1 MPYKQ
6 STGRFTYRGLT
17 LYYIC
22 SANIILHIATLF
34 SLDLA
39 RPYRLSIY
47 RAPQGLSALP
57 FKMCGITMYDSP
69 TCGHSWR
76 SMSQPCGPLS
86 DLLSCPR
93 REIYQTLIAPPD
105 SCPQCNLAFADCE
118 TIEMVQGPWGCNQM
132 IRSQIGG
139 NYAIPGS
146 WGNAPLLMNNFS
158 PGFGVGMGLGMAS
171 NMSLVPSN
179 RAMIPVNS
187 CNYNNGFNYTGY
199 NYDHRLTG
207 PYGPRPA
214 ICNGPAICSRSGYI
228 DDGRIMLL
236 DDGYDCDDYGY
247 DCGDYGGRRRRHHTS
262 KTKYMHRHTS
272 KPAADCAVM

>member
-1 MPYKQ
+1 
-6 STGRFTYRGLT
+6 
-17 LYYIC
+17 
-22 SANIILHIATLF
+22 
-34 SLDLA
+34 
-39 RPYRLSIY
+39 
-47 RAPQGLSALP
+47 
-57 FKMCGITMYDSP
+57 
-69 TCGHSWR
+69 
-76 SMSQPCGPLS
+76 
-86 DLLSCPR
+86 
-93 REIYQTLIAPPD
+93 
-105 SCPQCNLAFADCE
+105 
-118 TIEMVQGPWGCNQM
+118 M
-132 IRSQIGG
+132 IRSHLGG

-171 NMSLVPSN
+171 NMPLVPPN

-207 PYGPRPA
+207 PYAPRPA
-214 ICNGPAICSRSGYI
+214 ICNGPAICSGSDYI

-236 DDGYDCDDYGY
+236 DDGYGCDDYGY
-247 DCGDYGGRRRRHHTS
+247 DCCDYGGRRRRHHTS